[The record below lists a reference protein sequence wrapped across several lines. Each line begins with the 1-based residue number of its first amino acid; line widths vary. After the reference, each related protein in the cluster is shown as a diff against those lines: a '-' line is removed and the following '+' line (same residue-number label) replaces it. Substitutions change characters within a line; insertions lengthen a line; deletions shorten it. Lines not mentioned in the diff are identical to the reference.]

1 MIAMTFSNPSRRALM
16 SGLGGLALA
25 TSAGQLAFARSTGQK
40 KIVLVILRGAMDGL
54 AAVAPYADPHYRPA
68 RGRLALSL
76 PGEVEGVLPIAEGFG
91 LHPRLEF
98 LHAEWRAAKL
108 AILHAACSPYRGRSH
123 FDGQDVLENGG
134 DTAFGLRDGW
144 MNRALGL
151 LPATASPKALAIGL
165 ASPTVLRGSTPYTS
179 WTPPTQ
185 PDVPDSTIARLTDLY
200 AGDTLL
206 SPALAMALE
215 TSALVETQA
224 TEGLERRRGAG
235 GLGGYRTLTQAAARI
250 LSAPG
255 GPAAAVISL
264 DGWDTHANQGAA
276 SGSLALRLQSLDAA
290 LASLKQDLG
299 STWHDTVVIVA
310 TEFGRTVS
318 ANGTGGTDHGAG
330 GAAFLLGGSVRG
342 GRMLGDWPGLAPA
355 ALLDGRDLSPVNDL
369 RALFAGVLN
378 QQWGLEAADLRS
390 KVFSGGSPPSP
401 LSGLIA

>member
-1 MIAMTFSNPSRRALM
+1 MTTSNPSRRAVV
-16 SGLGGLALA
+16 SSLGGLALA

-40 KIVLVILRGAMDGL
+40 KIVLVILRGALDGL

-68 RGRLALSL
+68 RGRLALSP
-76 PGEVEGVLPIAEGFG
+76 PGEVDGVLPIAGGFG

-151 LPATASPKALAIGL
+151 VQATASPNAVAIGL
-165 ASPTVLRGSTPYTS
+165 AAPTVLRGRTPYTS
-179 WTPPTQ
+179 WAPSTQ

-215 TSALVETQA
+215 TSALVEQQA
-224 TEGLERRRGAG
+224 IANTNDRPGAR
-235 GLGGYRTLTQAAARI
+235 GLGGYRILTQAAARI
-250 LSAPG
+250 LGAPG

-276 SGSLALRLQSLDAA
+276 AGGLALRLQSLDAG
-290 LASLKQDLG
+290 LASLKSDLG
-299 STWHDTVVIVA
+299 DIWVDTAVIVA

-342 GRMLGDWPGLAPA
+342 GRILGDWPGLAPS
-355 ALLDGRDLSPVNDL
+355 ALLEGRDLSPANDL

-378 QQWGLEAADLRS
+378 QQWGLESADLRS
-390 KVFSGGSPPSP
+390 RVFTGGSPVNP
-401 LSGLIA
+401 LTGLIG

>member
-1 MIAMTFSNPSRRALM
+1 
-16 SGLGGLALA
+16 
-25 TSAGQLAFARSTGQK
+25 
-40 KIVLVILRGAMDGL
+40 V
-54 AAVAPYADPHYRPA
+54 
-68 RGRLALSL
+68 
-76 PGEVEGVLPIAEGFG
+76 
-91 LHPRLEF
+91 
-98 LHAEWRAAKL
+98 
-108 AILHAACSPYRGRSH
+108 
-123 FDGQDVLENGG
+123 
-134 DTAFGLRDGW
+134 
-144 MNRALGL
+144 
-151 LPATASPKALAIGL
+151 AIGL

-179 WTPPTQ
+179 WTSPTQ